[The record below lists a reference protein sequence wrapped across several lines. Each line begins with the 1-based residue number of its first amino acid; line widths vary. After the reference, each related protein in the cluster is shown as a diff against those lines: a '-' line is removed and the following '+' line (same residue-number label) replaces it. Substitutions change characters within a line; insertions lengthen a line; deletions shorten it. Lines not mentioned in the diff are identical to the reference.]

1 MDLKMDVERQTD
13 DAPVWDVKTEEGIVP
28 IIMDDDEDVQ
38 CATLACFL
46 ERGTIPQLSS
56 VGVDWAGFLTGGKT
70 FGELDSEIRQSLRL
84 AGMEEFQPD
93 YQIVGDKLTL
103 QVKREIR

>member
-1 MDLKMDVERQTD
+1 MDLKMDVEHQTD

-28 IIMDDDEDVQ
+28 IIMNDDEDVQ

-46 ERGTIPQLSS
+46 ERGAIPQLSS